1 MRSQTLTWLEMAE
14 NDFAFAKEVLRNGQR
29 PFYAAHFCHQSVEKL
44 LKAIVQERTGST
56 PPRTHNFTAL
66 SRHGGIDLPPEM
78 EEILLS
84 LAPHYLATRY
94 PEDISR
100 LYQQYTDDYVRR
112 LLSRTEELF
121 SWLKNRLTS
130 PA

>member
-1 MRSQTLTWLEMAE
+1 MKPQTETWLEMAE
-14 NDFAFAKEVLRNGQR
+14 NDLAFAREVLQHGQR

-44 LKAIVQERTGST
+44 LKAIVQERSEDT
-56 PPRTHNFTAL
+56 PPRTHNFTILIKHA
-66 SRHGGIDLPPEM
+66 GIDLPPEK

-100 LYQQYTDDYVRR
+100 LYRQYTDDYVRN

-121 SWLKNRLTS
+121 SWLKTGLTS
-130 PA
+130 SN